1 MLGKYH
7 EGEQWLGGM
16 AKIGREDKGGE
27 ERQRWRGKAKVGK
40 EDSGG
45 EERQRWGGKAKV
57 ERVGQIWEG
66 LQMRR
71 EGKGS
76 LLKPMCDDLERQGG

>member
-1 MLGKYH
+1 MVGWDGKDW
-7 EGEQWLGGM
+7 EGRQWW
-16 AKIGREDKGGE
+16 GR
-27 ERQRWRGKAKVGK
+27 KAKMEREGKGRK

-71 EGKGS
+71 EGKGGM
-76 LLKPMCDDLERQGG
+76 LRPMWDDLERQGG